1 MMYFTC
7 IIYYRYH
14 LIKFLDK
21 LLIANAHDSGIMKSK
36 TTRFKRLIIMAKM
49 MHVTKEIEIKGFLQT
64 VRNEMISRF
73 FDRDAFDKFRAIV
86 INK

>member
-36 TTRFKRLIIMAKM
+36 TTRFKRLIITAKM

-86 INK
+86 INR

>member
-36 TTRFKRLIIMAKM
+36 TTRFKRLIITAKM
-49 MHVTKEIEIKGFLQT
+49 MHVTEEIEIKGFLQT

>member
-21 LLIANAHDSGIMKSK
+21 LLIANAHDSGIRKSK
-36 TTRFKRLIIMAKM
+36 TTRFKRLIITAKM

>member
-21 LLIANAHDSGIMKSK
+21 LLIANAHDPGIMKSK
-36 TTRFKRLIIMAKM
+36 TTRFKRPIITAKM
-49 MHVTKEIEIKGFLQT
+49 MHVTKDIEIKGFLQT
-64 VRNEMISRF
+64 VRHEMISRF
-73 FDRDAFDKFRAIV
+73 SDRAAFAKFRAIV

>member
-1 MMYFTC
+1 
-7 IIYYRYH
+7 
-14 LIKFLDK
+14 
-21 LLIANAHDSGIMKSK
+21 MKSK
-36 TTRFKRLIIMAKM
+36 TTRFKRPIITAKM

>member
-1 MMYFTC
+1 MYFTC

>member
-1 MMYFTC
+1 MMYFTF

-36 TTRFKRLIIMAKM
+36 TTRFKRLIITAKM

>member
-1 MMYFTC
+1 MMYFTV
-7 IIYYRYH
+7 IIYYRHH

-36 TTRFKRLIIMAKM
+36 TTRFKRLIITAKM

>member
-1 MMYFTC
+1 MYFTV
-7 IIYYRYH
+7 IIYYRHH

-36 TTRFKRLIIMAKM
+36 TTRFKRPIITTKM